1 MPKGYIINLV
11 VVVVVVVL
19 VVPVLNQFQTTAA
32 KAASSRQMAR
42 PSFALLL
49 RLVFPSCHTF
59 LVYGSVQN
67 MHGKLAFAAP
77 IPSRINPTNRV
88 SPHHYHQLDN
98 HTRAHAHTH
107 TRTQAP
113 RLGFNAS
120 VYLLFH
126 HHFFPKCTAVSTNQ
140 GYLLPLNTKQFLGHD
155 STAGKKKKKPDMTL
169 SRWVAER
176 EGVTTKSNQA
186 KQTGAKR
193 GKRAEERGQKKQQV
207 RATQRTTPL
216 RLPISETERR
226 GAEKCAA
233 KEAGLDRPMA
243 VA

>member
-107 TRTQAP
+107 TRPSP
-113 RLGFNAS
+113 RLQCLGLPPLS
-120 VYLLFH
+120 PPLLSQVYSRFH
-126 HHFFPKCTAVSTNQ
+126 QPRLSTSSQ
-140 GYLLPLNTKQFLGHD
+140 Y
-155 STAGKKKKKPDMTL
+155 
-169 SRWVAER
+169 
-176 EGVTTKSNQA
+176 
-186 KQTGAKR
+186 
-193 GKRAEERGQKKQQV
+193 
-207 RATQRTTPL
+207 
-216 RLPISETERR
+216 ETIF
-226 GAEKCAA
+226 G
-233 KEAGLDRPMA
+233 P
-243 VA
+243 